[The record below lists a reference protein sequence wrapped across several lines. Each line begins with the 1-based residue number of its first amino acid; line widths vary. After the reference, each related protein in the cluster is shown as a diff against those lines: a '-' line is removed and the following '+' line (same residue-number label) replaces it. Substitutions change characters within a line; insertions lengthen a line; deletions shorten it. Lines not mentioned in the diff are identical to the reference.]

1 MPGGPGRQGDMPQH
15 NSAWTQSAQLAIGV
29 MADLCPEPCIEF
41 TESRHC
47 LEPCLS
53 EESRPA
59 IEDDESDDA
68 ADAKKAA
75 GETKKVLREDAADNG
90 AGRPAARTEL
100 DTSALVRTT
109 GWRSARSAIAL
120 RQGEGLQSLV

>member
-1 MPGGPGRQGDMPQH
+1 MTPWRVRQGCWQGRVVGAGATADRFAAQASMPGGPGLHSRRQGDMPQQH
-15 NSAWTQSAQLAIGV
+15 SAWTQSAQLAIGV

-59 IEDDESDDA
+59 IEDDECDDA

-75 GETKKVLREDAADNG
+75 GETKKVLREDVAGNG
-90 AGRPAARTEL
+90 VG
-100 DTSALVRTT
+100 
-109 GWRSARSAIAL
+109 
-120 RQGEGLQSLV
+120 